1 MTAHPHK
8 PFPAA
13 TVMALSLAVLATDA
27 ALAYERG
34 ALKPELRCLAL
45 NIYHEARSESKR
57 GQIAV
62 AAVTLNRVKSDRF
75 PNSVCAV
82 VHQGGEKLHR
92 CQFSWWCDG
101 RSDQPKDQ
109 KAWRRAIQLARESLA
124 GLHRDPTR
132 GALYYH
138 TTRVKPAWSKKF
150 RRSAR
155 IGNHVFYRPKPRR
168 SLRLASAR

>member
-1 MTAHPHK
+1 MILRSRAFQPVDRV
-8 PFPAA
+8 FPLLFAVFA
-13 TVMALSLAVLATDA
+13 TNPLG
-27 ALAYERG
+27 AYEQN
-34 ALKPELRCLAL
+34 ALNPALRCLAL

-62 AAVTLNRVKSDRF
+62 AAVTLNRVKSNRF

-82 VHQGGEKLHR
+82 VKQGGEKLHR

-101 RSDQPKDQ
+101 RSDRPQDQ
-109 KAWRRAIQLARESLA
+109 AAWKRAVQIARESLA
-124 GLHRDPTR
+124 GLHRDPTG

-138 TTRVKPAWSKKF
+138 NTQVQPDWAKEF

-168 SLRLASAR
+168 SLRLAASR